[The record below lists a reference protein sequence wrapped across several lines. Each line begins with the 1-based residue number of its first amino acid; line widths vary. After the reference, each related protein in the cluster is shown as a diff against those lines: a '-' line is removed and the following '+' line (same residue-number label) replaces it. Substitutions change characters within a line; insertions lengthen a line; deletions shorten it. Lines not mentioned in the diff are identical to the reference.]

1 MAQLIQLRDR
11 IRTIETIHKIT
22 HAMRLISMSH
32 HARLKYK
39 EESLQKYAH
48 ELNMLFLKVKALA
61 AQWQHEVLYPTA
73 ITGRQLVIIVGS
85 QKGLCGSFNTVLFKF
100 IHDAY
105 AKMHIKSPEVIVI
118 GKRARDYV
126 QDHALGTIVQE
137 IAHIS
142 YRNIQEGV
150 QQVSDYIMSDHKK
163 YDRITLY
170 AHNPKS
176 FFMQVPQAHVLVPFL
191 QEEGHNMAELS
202 ELMQDYMWEQPAD
215 DILPTLVQQCMHATI
230 YNILFRSLLAEQ
242 AARFLSM
249 DGATRNA
256 KRLLEAT
263 TLQYNKL
270 RQAKITREIIELSEI
285 R

>member
-61 AQWQHEVLYPTA
+61 VQWQHEVLYPTTL
-73 ITGRQLVIIVGS
+73 TGRQLVIIVSS
-85 QKGLCGSFNTVLFKF
+85 QKGLCGSFNTILFKF

-105 AKMHIKSPEVIVI
+105 AKMYIRSPDVIVV

-126 QDHALGTIVQE
+126 QDHALGTIVHE
-137 IAHIS
+137 IAQLS
-142 YRNIQEGV
+142 YKNIQENV
-150 QQVSDYIMSDHKK
+150 QKISDYLVSSPVK
-163 YDRITLY
+163 YDRVTLY
-170 AHNPKS
+170 AHNPKN

-191 QEEGHNMAELS
+191 QEEESTMAELG

-215 DILPTLVQQCMHATI
+215 TLLPTLAQQCIQATL

-256 KRLLEAT
+256 KNLLETT